1 MSQLAS
7 AASTSPRVVAEPVT
21 TWRQRRQ
28 FLNVPWDIYGG
39 DLHWVPPLRGN
50 AKEMVNYTRHPFYDN
65 AEIQTFLA
73 FRNGV
78 PVGRIG
84 AIVNHAH
91 NERYKEKRGFFGFF
105 ESEDSQ
111 ETANVLFDAA
121 RDWLRA
127 KGMTAIRGPMNPSMN
142 YECGLLIDGF
152 HEPPTFMMTYNRPYY
167 QRLIE
172 TYGFAKTQ
180 DMVAFWG
187 HMDMISGLDKKMDFI
202 IQECKK
208 RFEVKLRRLDP
219 KHFDRDVRI
228 FLDIYNKSLVGT
240 WGFVPISESETKAMA
255 HGLKMLIVPEMTTI
269 AEIDGKPVGAVFAL
283 LDYNPRIKEIGGRL
297 FPLGFLKL
305 FFGRKQ
311 LQRIRLIST
320 NVIPEYQKWG
330 VGLLVAADLLPQ
342 VKAWGIQEA
351 EFSWVLE
358 SNTLSYGTLKRGGAR
373 ITKTYRIFDYEIPGA
388 DAK

>member
-1 MSQLAS
+1 MSQLAP
-7 AASTSPRVVAEPVT
+7 AALSNPLQVIVRPVT
-21 TWRQRRQ
+21 SWWQRRQ

-39 DLHWVPPLRGN
+39 DLNWVPPLRGN
-50 AKEMVNYTRHPFYDN
+50 AKEMVNYTKHPFYGT

-73 FRNGV
+73 YRNGI

-84 AIVNHAH
+84 AIVNRAH
-91 NERYKEKRGFFGFF
+91 NERYHEKRGFFGFF

-111 ETANVLFDAA
+111 ETANALLNAA
-121 RDWLRA
+121 REWLRG

-152 HEPPTFMMTYNRPYY
+152 FEPPTFMMTYNRPYY

-172 TYGFAKTQ
+172 TYGFTKVQ
-180 DMVAFWG
+180 DMAAFWG
-187 HMDMISGLDKKMDFI
+187 HMNMITGLDKKLAFI
-202 IQECKK
+202 IQECQS
-208 RFEVKLRRLDP
+208 RFDVKLRRLDT

-228 FLDIYNKSLVGT
+228 FLDIYNRSLVGT
-240 WGFVPISESETKAMA
+240 WGFVPISADETTAMA
-255 HGLKMLIVPEMTTI
+255 HGLKMLIVPEMTAI
-269 AEIDGKPVGAVFAL
+269 AEIEGKPVGAVFGL

-305 FFGRKQ
+305 LFGRKE
-311 LQRIRLIST
+311 LKRVRLIST

-330 VGLLVAADLLPQ
+330 VGLLIASRLFPEC
-342 VKAWGIQEA
+342 KAWGIEEA

-358 SNTLSYGTLKRGGAR
+358 SNTLSYGTLKRGGAK
-373 ITKTYRIFDYEIPGA
+373 ITKTYRIFDYEIP
-388 DAK
+388 AK

>member
-1 MSQLAS
+1 MSQLAKT
-7 AASTSPRVVAEPVT
+7 ADANASQVVVKPVT
-21 TWRQRRQ
+21 SWWQRRQ
-28 FLNVPWDIYGG
+28 FLNVPWDIYSG
-39 DLHWVPPLRGN
+39 DDNWIPPLRGN
-50 AKEMVNYTRHPFYDN
+50 AKEMVNYTKHPFYET

-73 FRNGV
+73 YRNGT
-78 PVGRIG
+78 PVGRVA

-91 NERYKEKRGFFGFF
+91 NERYHEKRGFFGFF

-111 ETANVLFDAA
+111 VTAEALLDAA

-127 KGMTAIRGPMNPSMN
+127 KGMTTIRGPMNPSMN

-172 TYGFAKTQ
+172 NYGFRKIE

-187 HMDMISGLDKKMDFI
+187 HMDMISGLDTKMAFI
-202 IQECKK
+202 IEECKK
-208 RFEVKLRRLDP
+208 RFEVKLRRLDT

-240 WGFVPISESETKAMA
+240 WGFVPISESETTAMA
-255 HGLKMLIVPEMTTI
+255 HGLKMLIVPEMTAI
-269 AEIDGKPVGAVFAL
+269 AEIDGKPVGAVFGL

-305 FFGRKQ
+305 LFNRKG
-311 LQRIRLIST
+311 LKRIRLIST

-330 VGLLVAADLLPQ
+330 VGLLVVAHLLPE

-358 SNTLSYGTLKRGGAR
+358 SNTLSYGTLKRGGAK
-373 ITKTYRIFDYEIPGA
+373 ITKTYRIFDYEIP
-388 DAK
+388 AKS